1 MNKDQYMQH
10 KLENIFDVEINQSYE
25 DETGYYVEVDDE
37 WYQISINQVNEKT
50 SNKINKMIDELNS
63 SERK

>member
-1 MNKDQYMQH
+1 MNRDQYMQH
-10 KLENIFDVEINQSYE
+10 KLENIFDFEINQSYE
-25 DETGYYVEVDDE
+25 DETGYYIQVNDE
-37 WYQISINQVNEKT
+37 WYQLSINQVNDKI

>member
-63 SERK
+63 SGRK

>member
-1 MNKDQYMQH
+1 MNRDQYMQH
-10 KLENIFDVEINQSYE
+10 KLENILNVEIRQSYE
-25 DETGYYVEVDDE
+25 DETGYYVQVNDE
-37 WYQISINQVNEKT
+37 WYQLSINQVNEKI

>member
-10 KLENIFDVEINQSYE
+10 KLENIFDVGISQSYE
-25 DETGYYVEVDDE
+25 DETGYYIQADDE
-37 WYQISINQVNEKT
+37 WYQISINKVNDKI